1 MAIIVILA
9 ILFSCILL
17 ILCLPVSYALTIHMG
32 TPFHIEGQA
41 DGAGNW
47 LMHPGPIRWE
57 RNRIMNCICAGSA
70 ALP

>member
-32 TPFHIEGQA
+32 TPFTSKARA
-41 DGAGNW
+41 DGPEIG
-47 LMHPGPIRWE
+47 
-57 RNRIMNCICAGSA
+57 
-70 ALP
+70 